1 MKMRHA
7 KILLILF
14 LILLISCKGG
24 DKGRMIHLGT
34 WDHEKYGTVHVKF
47 LKKSKTL
54 QNYPCKRG
62 KVRFHNNGQIL
73 SFKTTGEVSLDQGM
87 VPSGS
92 RIYTYPGGKPENV
105 YLSTDT
111 EIRGYKVSSRSRML
125 SWHLSLYCGGEL
137 LSFRSAVDLEI
148 DSIPCSH
155 KQRIELYPDG
165 SLMSC
170 HLSRAIPGKDN
181 KYTAGT
187 RIMMDRNGAPHSY
200 SFPQHQAVSRLLNIE
215 ENLSE
220 PLVRAYKARL
230 NGRPDS
236 ALSIAR
242 PLQDMD
248 YRNPLIH
255 YELARIKRH
264 RFIGGGKQTLEN
276 MLYSSRHTWVD
287 QYNVILAF
295 FHAESLLFAV
305 RNNIK
310 AAEEYRVADFYY
322 EAINRFETVLEMKP
336 DYHAARLHLVDLYSH
351 LQDNQGGDREK
362 AEAHAKELLNYDPV
376 WAARAEAILL
386 PENTG
391 FVDFWLRAGEN
402 FRDDPMALQELGRAY
417 LYEKDVKRMG
427 KIAAGGRRS
436 RPLRAVVELLQK
448 LHYSRRQR
456 LFQECLS
463 ACPSIQEFRPTT
475 ICGPQC
481 WSHGSASYI
490 YYHDRLATTE
500 PHSFEPLAQGKVIV
514 QVIETQSQIRVA
526 VALKI
531 DAIKIPLHPRS
542 DVFPVVWIVG
552 LPVRSL

>member
-1 MKMRHA
+1 M
-7 KILLILF
+7 LF

-34 WDHEKYGTVHVKF
+34 WDHEKYGTLHVKF

-92 RIYTYPGGKPENV
+92 RIYTYPGGKPEYV
-105 YLSTDT
+105 FLSTDT
-111 EIRGYKVSSRSRML
+111 EFQGYKVSSKSRML

-137 LSFRSAVDLEI
+137 MSFRSAVDLEI
-148 DSIPCSH
+148 DGVPCSH
-155 KQRIELYPDG
+155 KQGIELYPDG

-170 HLSRAIPGKDN
+170 HLSGATQLKGKDN
-181 KYTAGT
+181 NFPAGT
-187 RIMMDRNGAPHSY
+187 RIMMDRDGPLHSY
-200 SFPQHQAVSRLLNIE
+200 SFPQHEAVSRLLNIE
-215 ENLSE
+215 EHLSG
-220 PLVRAYKARL
+220 PLVRAYEARL
-230 NGRPDS
+230 NGRLDS
-236 ALSIAR
+236 AQKIAG
-242 PLQDMD
+242 PLQDKD

-310 AAEEYRVADFYY
+310 AAEEYRVTDYYY
-322 EAINRFETVLEMKP
+322 EAINRFEKVLEMKP

-351 LQDNQGGDREK
+351 LPDNQGGDREK
-362 AEAHAKELLNYDPV
+362 AEAHARELLKYDSA

-391 FVDFWLRAGEN
+391 LVDFWLRAGEN

-417 LYEKDVKRMG
+417 LYEKDVRNAVECFRKAMELDDGKCILLLDLARYHMKQLRTDKNMAGEHSSRAEAYLLEYIDTGPVNPHRSWCYAKLAWLKDLGGETAEGVSLRDEAKRLDMWF
-427 KIAAGGRRS
+427 S
-436 RPLRAVVELLQK
+436 RQEAPPSLLLFIHPGELFNEFES
-448 LHYSRRQR
+448 Y
-456 LFQECLS
+456 
-463 ACPSIQEFRPTT
+463 FRP
-475 ICGPQC
+475 
-481 WSHGSASYI
+481 
-490 YYHDRLATTE
+490 
-500 PHSFEPLAQGKVIV
+500 
-514 QVIETQSQIRVA
+514 
-526 VALKI
+526 
-531 DAIKIPLHPRS
+531 
-542 DVFPVVWIVG
+542 
-552 LPVRSL
+552 

>member
-7 KILLILF
+7 KILLMLF

-34 WDHEKYGTVHVKF
+34 WDHEKYGTLHVKF

-92 RIYTYPGGKPENV
+92 RIYTYPGGKPEYV

-111 EIRGYKVSSRSRML
+111 EFQGYKVSSRSRML
-125 SWHLSLYCGGEL
+125 SWQLSLYCGGEL
-137 LSFRSAVDLEI
+137 RSFRSAVDLEI
-148 DSIPCSH
+148 DGIPCSH
-155 KQRIELYPDG
+155 KQGIELYPDG

-187 RIMMDRNGAPHSY
+187 RIMMDMDGAPHSY
-200 SFPQHQAVSRLLNIE
+200 SFPQNQAVSRLLNIE
-215 ENLSE
+215 EHLSE
-220 PLVRAYKARL
+220 PLVRAYEARL
-230 NGRPDS
+230 NGRLDS
-236 ALSIAR
+236 ARSIAR
-242 PLQDMD
+242 LLQDKD

-310 AAEEYRVADFYY
+310 AAEEYRVTDYYY
-322 EAINRFETVLEMKP
+322 EAINRFEKVLEMKP

-351 LQDNQGGDREK
+351 LPDNQGGDREK
-362 AEAHAKELLNYDPV
+362 AEAHAKELLKYDHV
-376 WAARAEAILL
+376 WAIRAEAILL
-386 PENTG
+386 PEKTG
-391 FVDFWLRAGEN
+391 PVDFWLRAWEN

-417 LYEKDVKRMG
+417 LYEKDVRNAVECFRKAMELEDGKCILLLDLARFHMRELRTDKNMAGEHISMAETYLREYLTTGPVNPHRSWCYAKLAWLKDLGGETAEGVSLRDEAKRLDMWF
-427 KIAAGGRRS
+427 S
-436 RPLRAVVELLQK
+436 RQEAPPSLLLFISPGELFNEFES
-448 LHYSRRQR
+448 Y
-456 LFQECLS
+456 
-463 ACPSIQEFRPTT
+463 FRP
-475 ICGPQC
+475 
-481 WSHGSASYI
+481 
-490 YYHDRLATTE
+490 
-500 PHSFEPLAQGKVIV
+500 
-514 QVIETQSQIRVA
+514 
-526 VALKI
+526 
-531 DAIKIPLHPRS
+531 
-542 DVFPVVWIVG
+542 
-552 LPVRSL
+552 